1 MKNTGQGWKE
11 TRGNGKG
18 EGKGVKNDG
27 NNKGRGGR
35 GGRNQTRKLVNKGVD
50 RRRQRQNKKHG

>member
-1 MKNTGQGWKE
+1 MGGQTKDMMKNTGQGWKE

-35 GGRNQTRKLVNKGVD
+35 NQTRKLRNKGVD
-50 RRRQRQNKKHG
+50 RRRQ

>member
-1 MKNTGQGWKE
+1 MMKNTGQGWKE

-35 GGRNQTRKLVNKGVD
+35 NQTRKLRNKGVD
-50 RRRQRQNKKHG
+50 RRRQ